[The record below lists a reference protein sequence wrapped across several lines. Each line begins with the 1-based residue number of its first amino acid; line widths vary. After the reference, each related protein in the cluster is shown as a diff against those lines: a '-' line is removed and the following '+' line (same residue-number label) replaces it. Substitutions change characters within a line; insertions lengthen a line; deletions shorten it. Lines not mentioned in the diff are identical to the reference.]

1 MERVSHIAAKGRHYL
16 ALLEINHAD
25 YAVSDSPEST
35 LVVVYLG
42 CLVDHSLSVI
52 LLSVLFLIVSDG
64 LVNDAGA
71 EKHKHQGY
79 AHSEEGQRKDEAD
92 HDCEDNKTEAGVRI
106 ITVRSET
113 LKCSEHI
120 DGPCGIEEAGSC
132 FQDQVLSLNV
142 FTVDDSELE

>member
-25 YAVSDSPEST
+25 YAVGDSPEST
-35 LVVVYLG
+35 LVVVYFG

-71 EKHKHQGY
+71 EKH
-79 AHSEEGQRKDEAD
+79 
-92 HDCEDNKTEAGVRI
+92 
-106 ITVRSET
+106 
-113 LKCSEHI
+113 EH
-120 DGPCGIEEAGSC
+120 
-132 FQDQVLSLNV
+132 
-142 FTVDDSELE
+142 